1 MAKMTYNEYWP
12 YEFSQPGESILEI
25 IEYLDMNEAELASK
39 MGMCTKVIHDLING
53 QEPLTPEIAEKLSEL
68 FYPPAD
74 FWNRMEQFYREAV
87 ARQEEEGPFEGLVGW
102 LDEVP
107 VTEMIEFDWIDEFDE
122 EDGPPEQLID
132 VLHFFRVPSPG
143 EWRKEWAYLKPQA
156 DALSTDLV
164 ALSAWLRQGEWATRE
179 IDCEPYDEQCFR
191 QTLQQIRTL
200 INQPLE
206 TVFEQVVTLCARSGV
221 AVGLIRTLS
230 GMNVEGVTRWLT
242 PERALIQ
249 LAPTEEMSDNL
260 WCRFFHQAAHLLLHE
275 PSEYFEGPNVEL
287 TAKEREA
294 NQFAAQ
300 MWHLRQAGKPK
311 IAAGVNGALRREE
324 RMATEQ
330 SRGLV

>member
-12 YEFSQPGESILEI
+12 YYFSSPGDNLLEI
-25 IEYLDMNEAELASK
+25 IEYHQMSEAELASK
-39 MGMCTKVIHDLING
+39 MGMSTKVIDDLING
-53 QEPLTPEIAEKLSEL
+53 QEPLTLEMAQKLEQL
-68 FYPPAD
+68 FGVLTD
-74 FWNRMEQFYREAV
+74 FWNRKEQFYRKSV

-102 LDEVP
+102 LDGVP
-107 VTEMIEFDWIDEFDE
+107 VQEMVELDWLEEFDE
-122 EDGPPEQLID
+122 EDGPTDQLID

-179 IDCEPYDEQCFR
+179 IDCEAYDERCFR
-191 QTLQQIRTL
+191 KTLQQIRTL

-230 GMNVEGVTRWLT
+230 GMNVDGVTRWLS

-249 LAPTEEMSDNL
+249 LAPTDNL

-275 PSEYFEGPNVEL
+275 QNEHFEGPDVKL
-287 TAKEREA
+287 TQKEHQA

-300 MWHLRQAGKPK
+300 MWRLGQASLPK
-311 IAAGVNGALRREE
+311 ITAGVNGAMRREE
-324 RMATEQ
+324 PMATEKKAIAQ
-330 SRGLV
+330 T